1 ASPRLA
7 VRSCSCFF
15 REAQWGSICSV
26 ISVPDDKWPT
36 DCHRGCR
43 ARGCHIEVRRASSE
57 SGLCR
62 GPRCVPLTQLC
73 PSRNSHPDALL
84 GRAVW
89 VSAGLHESTSTS
101 NDPPPASIPRACLDA
116 LPYFAGDGLG
126 DGRFGHPKDFW
137 AQDDRQHRLEGRGR
151 VVRQGGTASH
161 RCINAGCRKRRLA
174 EDENRCGSRT
184 RSAGAPHSLS
194 VRLRLSSRPSG
205 SREKPIWL
213 A

>member
-1 ASPRLA
+1 M
-7 VRSCSCFF
+7 
-15 REAQWGSICSV
+15 GSICSV
-26 ISVPDDKWPT
+26 ISVPDAKWPT

-89 VSAGLHESTSTS
+89 VSPGLHESTSTS

-126 DGRFGHPKDFW
+126 RTIR
-137 AQDDRQHRLEGRGR
+137 ASERL
-151 VVRQGGTASH
+151 
-161 RCINAGCRKRRLA
+161 L
-174 EDENRCGSRT
+174 
-184 RSAGAPHSLS
+184 GA
-194 VRLRLSSRPSG
+194 R
-205 SREKPIWL
+205 
-213 A
+213 